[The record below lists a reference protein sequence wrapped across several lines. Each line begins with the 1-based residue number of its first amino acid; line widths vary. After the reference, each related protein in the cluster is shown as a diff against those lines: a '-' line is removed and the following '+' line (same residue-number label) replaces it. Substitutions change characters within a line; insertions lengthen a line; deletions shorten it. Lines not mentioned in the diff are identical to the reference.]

1 MKSNLYM
8 SYYEKYIKYKNKYLL
23 LKQMSTLDGMSGMS
37 NGMSGGKNTTNSIK
51 IKPIHTIN
59 NTEIIKLADI
69 TSNPETM
76 RTIGKGTVW
85 DVKYIRDLVKYS
97 RMDITVPNPQ
107 YYHFIIKKNNDV
119 VGYVGIH
126 PMIAPYR
133 GELQLRYI
141 ISPDY
146 RGQGIATIAV
156 KEIINTLRKKLIG
169 YNKRIWSVNADKNIP
184 ANKVSI
190 NTGLKFIT
198 QLPIDNELYNY
209 YEFIL

>member
-23 LKQMSTLDGMSGMS
+23 LKQMNSMS
-37 NGMSGGKNTTNSIK
+37 NGMSGGKKTTDSVTL
-51 IKPIHTIN
+51 KPIHTIN
-59 NTEIIKLADI
+59 NTEIQALADI

-76 RTIGKGTVW
+76 RTIGKGMTW

-97 RMDITVPNPQ
+97 RMDITGPNPQ
-107 YYHFIIKKNNDV
+107 YYHFIIKKNNNV
-119 VGYVGIH
+119 VGYIGIH

-146 RGQGIATIAV
+146 RGQGIATLAV
-156 KEIINTLRKKLIG
+156 KELINTLRKKLIG

-190 NTGLKFIT
+190 NAGLKFIT
-198 QLPIDNELYNY
+198 QLPIDSELYNY